1 MKTLK
6 VNKEWFNPSSE
17 KNSQAFLLSISSSV
31 ITENIIPWLTSFN
44 NISFKESKTEEY
56 VKTWFLDFGAKDIL
70 IGIEAKTYQSSN
82 NSLDVMI
89 YLYRKNFEKIS
100 SFYNYFYLFR
110 YSDLTTTS
118 TTEGI
123 YFRLSKNFFTITKEN
138 NLIALFQGGSYDL
151 PDGKDYIVF
160 DEDNFGEKYIML
172 RGSGFGIVENKE
184 DSAILY
190 FNNEIPIF
198 YAGKTDIQKYSKENY
213 LIAKKMK
220 INYYPA
226 LNNFYA
232 LSTNILKIDNINL
245 ETDKNTAHKIIEVN
259 GIKYRKI
266 IYNFWIEDNED

>member
-6 VNKEWFNPSSE
+6 VNKQWFRTLDE
-17 KNSQAFLLSISSSV
+17 KNHQAFYLSVASSV
-31 ITENIIPWLTSFN
+31 ITEDIIPWLTSFN

-56 VKTWFLDFGAKDIL
+56 VKTWFLDFGAKDML
-70 IGIEAKTYQSSN
+70 IGIEAKTYQGSN
-82 NSLDVMI
+82 ASLDVTI
-89 YLYRKNFEKIS
+89 RLYRKNFEKIS
-100 SFYNYFYLFR
+100 GPFYDSLYLFR
-110 YSDLTTTS
+110 YSDLVSTS
-118 TTEGI
+118 ATGGS
-123 YFRLSKNFFTITKEN
+123 YYRLSKNFFTIIKEN

-151 PDGKDYIVF
+151 PDGLGYMIF

-172 RGSGFGIVENKE
+172 NGNLSIVGNK
-184 DSAILY
+184 DAAILY

-198 YAGKTDIQKYSKENY
+198 YTGISDIKKYSKENY

-226 LNNFYA
+226 YQDFYA
-232 LSTNILKIDNINL
+232 LSTNILNIDNINL

-266 IYNFWIEDNED
+266 IYNLWIEDND